1 MNKISEWIDGIT
13 QDLVNPN
20 MLLKD
25 VLLKVQ
31 VLAFKLKNEKLKTWV
46 DCELNGYNQNK
57 IPEYRIIPSTVR
69 GNLVQERGF
78 GGYAT
83 RNNTTLPIEYL
94 EKKVI
99 DRLTRIQMPTKVSEI
114 EQMVSEK
121 GSYHVNIPHYIY
133 VSFNEILANGW
144 VVDSAWQKISL
155 NSLEG
160 VLSSIKSNLL
170 NFLLELNEEIGD
182 NENYSIMKNKKE
194 VDNLFEKTIG
204 NISGE
209 TVNVHIGD
217 RKNKTISKGDDAKI
231 NNAQGDSSTQEINTQ
246 LKDEIEEL
254 SKFIKENLTNL
265 DLDKEDKED
274 ILNEIQRVDS
284 QISRQN
290 PKVTIL
296 NTALL
301 TINGILTGITANAVT
316 PIVIERI
323 TDIISKL

>member
-1 MNKISEWIDGIT
+1 MQFIS
-13 QDLVNPN
+13 
-20 MLLKD
+20 
-25 VLLKVQ
+25 
-31 VLAFKLKNEKLKTWV
+31 
-46 DCELNGYNQNK
+46 
-57 IPEYRIIPSTVR
+57 
-69 GNLVQERGF
+69 
-78 GGYAT
+78 
-83 RNNTTLPIEYL
+83 
-94 EKKVI
+94 
-99 DRLTRIQMPTKVSEI
+99 
-114 EQMVSEK
+114 
-121 GSYHVNIPHYIY
+121 
-133 VSFNEILANGW
+133 
-144 VVDSAWQKISL
+144 
-155 NSLEG
+155 
-160 VLSSIKSNLL
+160 
-170 NFLLELNEEIGD
+170 
-182 NENYSIMKNKKE
+182 YSCPKNKKE